1 VGSAALDA
9 VYPDARNPFAFP
21 ELLAGEGLEPWTVR
35 EVWLPGGPTPG
46 HYVDITATFPR
57 KVAALRAHVSQTGDM
72 ENLEEFL
79 RGWLSRAAA
88 QGGLPE
94 GRLAEAF
101 QVLNTA

>member
-1 VGSAALDA
+1 
-9 VYPDARNPFAFP
+9 
-21 ELLAGEGLEPWTVR
+21 
-35 EVWLPGGPTPG
+35 
-46 HYVDITATFPR
+46 
-57 KVAALRAHVSQTGDM
+57 M